1 MTLGLPTIARATA
14 TLCCW
19 PPRAGWGGAW
29 RDGHADALEGFLD
42 AFPALRRRH
51 AAIGQGQL
59 HVLEDGEVA
68 DQVEALEDEPD
79 VAVADARAPAEIKI
93 LNGLARDGVG
103 PTGRRVEQA
112 EDGQQRGL
120 AAARGSRDGHVFAL
134 GDVEMDPRQGVGLD
148 FVRVED
154 LGQALEADK
163 GSGRVHRSPC
173 AGRVVPAFIL

>member
-1 MTLGLPTIARATA
+1 MA
-14 TLCCW
+14 
-19 PPRAGWGGAW
+19 
-29 RDGHADALEGFLD
+29 HAHALERFLH
-42 AFPALRRRH
+42 ALAALRGRH
-51 AAIGQGQL
+51 AAVGQRQL
-59 HVLEDGEVA
+59 DVLEDGEVA

-79 VAVADARAPAEIKI
+79 VAVADAGALAEIKI
-93 LNGLARDGVG
+93 LNVLARNGVG
-103 PTGRRVEQA
+103 APRRRVEQA

-120 AAARGSRDGHVFAL
+120 AAAGRSRDGHVFAL
-134 GDVEMDPRQGVGLD
+134 ADVEMDAGQGVGLD